1 MSTPDSFAQI
11 CRDVCESESWELLP
25 SGVNVPLEDSR
36 HQVIALEFFE
46 LDGRGMVRMLTQ
58 IGSANG
64 LSGERLIQ
72 ILRSNCTLAHGAMAI
87 QGDNLCMTDTL
98 ILDDADPSEVQSAIW
113 YIAQMAD
120 YYEKILFGTDD
131 Y

>member
-1 MSTPDSFAQI
+1 LIPAS
-11 CRDVCESESWELLP
+11 
-25 SGVNVPLEDSR
+25 SGEKVPLADNVRYMGLNGEER
-36 HQVIALEFFE
+36 LGKVQCIFE